1 MNSGKLVERSGNIFL
16 CYLLGLITTDYKIIK
31 SQNLLLLWGAV
42 VKMVGGRGEEFGVSF
57 ECSKKGA
64 IKIWKVQRAGDGRS
78 KFWAFCDDA
87 ITECPH
93 LFYFILL
100 KSSVLVRSLLIKLEA
115 DYRITVNVLTL
126 GSWDVTALKRS
137 VFK

>member
-16 CYLLGLITTDYKIIK
+16 CYLLGLITTDYKTIK
-31 SQNLLLLWGAV
+31 SQNLLLLWGVV

-57 ECSKKGA
+57 ECSKKEA
-64 IKIWKVQRAGDGRS
+64 IKIWKVQTAGDGRS

-93 LFYFILL
+93 LLYFILL

-115 DYRITVNVLTL
+115 DHRITVNVLTL